1 MTPLIRVV
9 SIAIVPIAFLIAFTH
24 LLGAESGPGD
34 GFTAG
39 IVIALALT
47 LQYETLGSLHLPS
60 WLARLN
66 GVRLLLAGLALAA
79 LTALTPLLWGDPLL
93 SPAVWGVDLP
103 LVGHLELKLT
113 TLFDT
118 GVALVV
124 FGGAMLA
131 ITSLRLP
138 EPEEH
143 IDVEEEA

>member
-1 MTPLIRVV
+1 MTPLIRIV
-9 SIAIVPIAFLIAFTH
+9 SIIIVPIAFLIAVSH

-39 IVIALALT
+39 IIVALALT
-47 LQYETLGSLHLPS
+47 LQYETLGTLHLPG
-60 WLARLN
+60 WLARMKFSH
-66 GVRLLLAGLALAA
+66 VLLAGLGIAAFSAL
-79 LTALTPLLWGDPLL
+79 LPLLWGDPLFA
-93 SPAVWGVDLP
+93 PAAWGVDAP
-103 LVGHLELKLT
+103 LLGHLELKLT

-138 EPEEH
+138 EPQEE
-143 IDVEEEA
+143 IEDEEET

>member
-9 SIAIVPIAFLIAFTH
+9 SIIIVPIAFLIAFSH

-39 IVIALALT
+39 IIMALALT

-60 WLARLN
+60 WLAHLN
-66 GVRLLLAGLALAA
+66 VVRVLLAGLALAA
-79 LTALTPLLWGDPLL
+79 LAALTPLLWGDPLL
-93 SPAVWGVDLP
+93 SPAAWGVDLP
-103 LVGHLELKLT
+103 LIGHLKLKLT
-113 TLFDT
+113 LLFDI
-118 GVALVV
+118 GVALIV

-143 IDVEEEA
+143 IEAEEEA

>member
-9 SIAIVPIAFLIAFTH
+9 SIIIVPIAFLIAVSH

-39 IVIALALT
+39 IILALALT

-66 GVRLLLAGLALAA
+66 PVRVLLAGLTVAA
-79 LTALTPLLWGDPLL
+79 LTALTPLLWGESLL
-93 SPAVWGVDLP
+93 SPAAWEIDIP

-138 EPEEH
+138 ERQDQIEA
-143 IDVEEEA
+143 EEES